1 LPSATTHI
9 IVVKINMDDI
19 EMLQHKY
26 NLYLFG
32 RQTYNQNPKKRNII
46 ITQTAAPN
54 PVKVAFFL
62 IHKGFEA
69 IINPLIKPG

>member
-1 LPSATTHI
+1 
-9 IVVKINMDDI
+9 MDDI

-32 RQTYNQNPKKRNII
+32 RQTYNQNPKIRNII
-46 ITQTAAPN
+46 IAQSPASN
-54 PVKVAFFL
+54 PQKVAFLL

-69 IINPLIKPG
+69 IINPLTKPG